1 MSEIDS
7 AIIIFLQ
14 GYLPD
19 TMIKLLE
26 FITDFGDEMA
36 MVVVI
41 GFFYWCLDRRFGLR
55 LFMNLSIANIFY
67 PMVKNV
73 VKRLRPYMAN
83 ENIQCLQGAYSG
95 DVNDI
100 NTQGYSFPSGH
111 VINCTTVYG
120 PIVGRYKNLIL
131 RIALVLLIGLVGVS
145 RFVLGVHYP
154 SDVLA
159 GLAFG
164 LVMLFILDRLIE
176 KFGEKKVYI
185 TIGIIAFSG
194 FFFCKSND
202 YYTGYGLF
210 LSGLAIILLE
220 DKLEFENT
228 RSIPEI
234 IVRMALGIVIFLA
247 VTSLLK
253 LPFSQEF
260 LASRTLGQY
269 IVRTL
274 RYAIGG
280 FVDLG
285 LYPRC
290 FKYIK
295 GGKK

>member
-1 MSEIDS
+1 MLTLDNE
-7 AIIIFLQ
+7 IIIFLQ
-14 GYLPD
+14 SHLSSGF
-19 TMIKLLE
+19 IKVLE

-36 MVVVI
+36 MVAVI
-41 GFFYWCLDRRFGLR
+41 GLFYWCLDRKFGLR

-67 PMVKNV
+67 PMLKNV

-83 ENIQCLQGAYSG
+83 KDIKCFQAAYSG
-95 DVNDI
+95 DINDI

-111 VINCTTVYG
+111 MINATTVYG
-120 PIVGRYKNLIL
+120 PIAGKHKNIVL
-131 RIALVLLIGLVGVS
+131 RIVLIALIGLIGLS

-154 SDVLA
+154 SDVLV
-159 GLAFG
+159 GLLFG
-164 LVMLFILDRLIE
+164 LVMLFILDKLLK

-185 TIGIIAFSG
+185 AIAIVAFAG

-210 LSGLAIILLE
+210 LGGLAITFLE
-220 DKLEFENT
+220 DKLKFENT
-228 RSIPEI
+228 NNIPEI
-234 IVRMALGIVIFLA
+234 IIRMIGGIVVFLGI
-247 VTSLLK
+247 TTLLK
-253 LPFSQEF
+253 LPFSDEF

-285 LYPRC
+285 LYPLC
-290 FKYIK
+290 FKYIHF
-295 GGKK
+295 KKK